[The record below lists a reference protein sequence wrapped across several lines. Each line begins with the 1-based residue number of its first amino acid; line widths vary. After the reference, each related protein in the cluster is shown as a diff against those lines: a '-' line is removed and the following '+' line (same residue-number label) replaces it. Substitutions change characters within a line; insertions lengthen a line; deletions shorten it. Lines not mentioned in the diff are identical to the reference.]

1 MEIIRHPKYPEL
13 VGVRSVKPLDG
24 FRVHIV
30 FTDDTERDVDL
41 EPYLWGPVFE
51 PIRNDPQLFAAV
63 HVDECGDTIC
73 WPNGADIAPE
83 TLYYDGDPPWAMEQ
97 KPTASKPR
105 PSARKPTRRRASSR
119 RVQARAPVR

>member
-13 VGVRSVKPLDG
+13 VGVRSVKPLAG

-30 FTDDTERDVDL
+30 FTDNTERDVDL

-83 TLYYDGDPPWAMEQ
+83 TLYYEGDPPWASES
-97 KPTASKPR
+97 KPTKA
-105 PSARKPTRRRASSR
+105 TRRPRTRNAIRQRASPR
-119 RVQARAPVR
+119 RVRARA